1 MRLLFAVI
9 LLAGLGLAGFAVF
22 QTQQYVGQMERELV
36 TARAA
41 QPAGNTIET
50 VDVYLVS
57 RNLRYGERMTPADV
71 ITAPFPANA
80 VPVGS
85 FTDIDAI
92 FPNGIPHRTVLRA
105 MDTREPLLT
114 SKLTEPGKEAGIT
127 SHLTP
132 GKRAFTIDV
141 NQTSGVA
148 GFLRPGDHVD
158 VFWTGRSRES
168 GDMTSLIEPRMR
180 IIAVDQSAD
189 MERRSE
195 ATLARNVTVEALP
208 EQAAALAQAQSSGR
222 LSLALVGINDDS
234 ISGAIEMTQDRLLG
248 VVREEQVAVEA
259 ERTCHV
265 RTRRGNQ
272 LVLIE
277 TPCTN

>member
-1 MRLLFAVI
+1 MRLLFAAI
-9 LLAGLGLAGFAVF
+9 LLAGLGLAGFAVY

-36 TARAA
+36 AARAA

-50 VDVYLVS
+50 VDVYLTS

-92 FPNGIPHRTVLRA
+92 FPDGIPHRTVLRA